1 MVAKSEELDNSSSP
15 DSEAAAK
22 PVLVILAG
30 APGAGKTTFYE
41 GKLKAVFPTNLR
53 ASSSPLEQTENNQER
68 SRLQKEQESF
78 VPSSTRMSPWTVRSF
93 HEGELVKLARSVP
106 KWAQKVFGKEFDKW
120 LSLQDRGHGRTR

>member
-1 MVAKSEELDNSSSP
+1 VVAKSEELDNSSSP

-78 VPSSTRMSPWTVRSF
+78 VPSSTRMSP
-93 HEGELVKLARSVP
+93 
-106 KWAQKVFGKEFDKW
+106 
-120 LSLQDRGHGRTR
+120 